1 MKGCLAPSEIPQM
14 TAQEASRFGNFAEDL
29 ITSEYRSR
37 RGFGPNDIYIDNN
50 NPAPYLWFLARHNP
64 GFDQAAQIAYYR
76 QVYMDRQY
84 RRPDM
89 LIHTIAERTF
99 YEIKPDS
106 TAGRSAGIEKVG
118 ILAATYAAHGLPY
131 RPGTNYITTRIQTAT
146 YGAGLINSYIEANLI
161 GPGLITYK
169 LCLESNPVL
178 DLATLAAILRYIIA
192 QMLRQRGRGGF
203 RPVDL
208 EPAFARAG
216 QLSNL
221 AGDLGLRR
229 VVATGRVG
237 WNYFWKAVA
246 KRFAVRGTAAL
257 ALSAADG
264 PLPVGELIS
273 LGLAIWTI
281 VDIIRLS
288 DELWADAAKIQ
299 QSGA

>member
-1 MKGCLAPSEIPQM
+1 M
-14 TAQEASRFGNFAEDL
+14 TPQEASRFGNFAEDL

-37 RGFGPNDIYIDNN
+37 RAFGANDIYIDDN
-50 NPAPYLWFLARHNP
+50 NPAPYLYFLARHNP
-64 GFDQAAQIAYYR
+64 RFDQTAQTAYYR
-76 QVYMDRQY
+76 QLYMDREY

-89 LIHTIAERTF
+89 LVHTMAERAF

-106 TAGRSAGIEKVG
+106 TSGRAAGEDKVG
-118 ILAATYAAHGLPY
+118 ILTATYAAHGLPY
-131 RPGTNYITTRIQTAT
+131 RPGTNYSTTRIQVAS
-146 YGAGLINSYIEANLI
+146 YGGLITSYLEANLI
-161 GPGLITYK
+161 RPGLIVYK
-169 LCLESNPVL
+169 VCLESNPVL

-229 VVATGRVG
+229 VVATGRVP

-273 LGLAIWTI
+273 LGLAVWTI
-281 VDIIRLS
+281 VDIVRLS
-288 DELWADAAKIQ
+288 DELWADAERIQ
-299 QSGA
+299 RTGA